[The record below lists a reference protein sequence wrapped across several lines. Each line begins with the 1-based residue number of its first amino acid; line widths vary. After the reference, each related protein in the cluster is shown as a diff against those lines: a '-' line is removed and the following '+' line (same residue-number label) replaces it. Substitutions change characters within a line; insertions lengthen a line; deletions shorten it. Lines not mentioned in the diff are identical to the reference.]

1 MPFVYT
7 ISPARAPRQKDHPQ
21 VFPLLGPACNIVPM
35 SILAV
40 IPARYGS
47 TRFPGK
53 PLIEIAGRTMIERV
67 WRLASAAPGVDRV
80 VVATEDSRIIDAVT
94 GFGGEGVMTPDTCRN
109 GTERALAAADALGVD
124 ADIVI
129 NVQGDA
135 VLTPPWV
142 IGSVAEAMRADA
154 SLQMATP
161 AVRMSSE
168 TEANFRATKAK
179 GDVGGTTVVFDRAMN
194 ALYFSKSVLPFQ
206 RHPEAGTPVWQH
218 IGLYGYRIDTL
229 RQIVALEPSPLERA
243 ESLEQLRALENGI
256 PIRVVETDYLGR
268 SAWSVDAPDDAK
280 MVESIIAREGELVP

>member
-1 MPFVYT
+1 
-7 ISPARAPRQKDHPQ
+7 
-21 VFPLLGPACNIVPM
+21 M
-35 SILAV
+35 SLLAV

-53 PLIEIAGRTMIERV
+53 PLVEISGRPMIERV
-67 WRLASAAPGVDRV
+67 WRLTMAAPGVDRT
-80 VVATEDSRIIDAVT
+80 VVATDDTRIHEAVT
-94 GFGGEGVMTPDTCRN
+94 AFGGEAVMTSDDCRN
-109 GTERALAAADALGVD
+109 GTERALDAAERLGGD
-124 ADIVI
+124 FDIVV

-142 IGSVAEAMRADA
+142 IGAVAQTMRGDPALA
-154 SLQMATP
+154 MATP
-161 AVRMSSE
+161 AVRMSKD
-168 TEANFRATKAK
+168 TEDRFRATKAK
-179 GDVGGTTVVFDRAMN
+179 GDVGGTTVVFDKAMN

-218 IGLYGYRIDTL
+218 IGLYGYRMETL

-256 PIRVVETDYLGR
+256 PIRVVETDYRGR

-280 MVESIIAREGELVP
+280 MVESIIAREGELV

>member
-1 MPFVYT
+1 
-7 ISPARAPRQKDHPQ
+7 
-21 VFPLLGPACNIVPM
+21 M
-35 SILAV
+35 SLLAV

-53 PLIEIAGRTMIERV
+53 PLVEIAGRPMIERV
-67 WRLASAAPGVDRV
+67 WRLTMAAPGVDRT
-80 VVATEDSRIIDAVT
+80 VVATDDARIHEAVT
-94 GFGGEGVMTPDTCRN
+94 AFGGEAVMTSDDCRN
-109 GTERALAAADALGVD
+109 GTERALDAAERLGGD
-124 ADIVI
+124 FDIVV

-142 IGSVAEAMRADA
+142 IGAVAGAMRDDPALA
-154 SLQMATP
+154 MATP
-161 AVRMSSE
+161 AVRMNKD
-168 TEANFRATKAK
+168 TEDKFRATKAK
-179 GDVGGTTVVFDRAMN
+179 GDVGGTTVVFDKAMN

-218 IGLYGYRIDTL
+218 IGLYGYRMETL

-256 PIRVVETDYLGR
+256 PIRVVETNYRGR

-280 MVESIIAREGELVP
+280 MVESIIAREGELV

>member
-1 MPFVYT
+1 MSANAAFSLPSVTGMCKIAPMP
-7 ISPARAPRQKDHPQ
+7 
-21 VFPLLGPACNIVPM
+21 L
-35 SILAV
+35 LAV

-53 PLIEIAGRTMIERV
+53 PLISIAGRPMIERV

-80 VVATEDSRIIDAVT
+80 VVATEDARIKDAVEA
-94 GFGGEGVMTPDTCRN
+94 FGGECVLTSETCRN
-109 GTERALAAADALGVD
+109 GTERALEAADVLGGGF
-124 ADIVI
+124 DIVI

-142 IGSVAEAMRADA
+142 IGGVAEAMRADP
-154 SLQMATP
+154 SLAMATP
-161 AVRMSSE
+161 AVRMSKE
-168 TEANFRATKAK
+168 TEDNFRATKAR

-218 IGLYGYRIDTL
+218 IGLYGYRLKTL
-229 RQIVALEPSPLERA
+229 RKIVALEPSPLERA

-256 PIRVVETDYLGR
+256 PIRIVETDYRGR

-280 MVESIIAREGELVP
+280 MVEAIIAREGELVE

>member
-1 MPFVYT
+1 
-7 ISPARAPRQKDHPQ
+7 
-21 VFPLLGPACNIVPM
+21 M
-35 SILAV
+35 SLLAV

-53 PLIEIAGRTMIERV
+53 PLVEISGRPMIERV
-67 WRLASAAPGVDRV
+67 WRLTMAAPGVDRT
-80 VVATEDSRIIDAVT
+80 VVATDDTRIHEAVT
-94 GFGGEGVMTPDTCRN
+94 AFGGEAVMTSDDCRN
-109 GTERALAAADALGVD
+109 GTERALDAAERLGGEF
-124 ADIVI
+124 DIVV

-142 IGSVAEAMRADA
+142 IGAVAEAMRDDPALA
-154 SLQMATP
+154 MATP
-161 AVRMSSE
+161 AVRMSKD
-168 TEANFRATKAK
+168 TEDKFRATKAK
-179 GDVGGTTVVFDRAMN
+179 GDVGGTTVVFDKAMN

-218 IGLYGYRIDTL
+218 IGLYGYRMETL

-256 PIRVVETDYLGR
+256 PIRVVETDYRGR

-280 MVESIIAREGELVP
+280 MVESIIAREGELV